1 MFPALSISGTHK
13 VLGLKFNG
21 GLRSHDQVLQRAYCT
36 TNTNTNTTTTATA
49 TAATATTTN
58 DNNDNNNNNRRT
70 LSLVLAL
77 VQHRVIWR
85 W

>member
-36 TNTNTNTTTTATA
+36 TNTNTTTTATA

-58 DNNDNNNNNRRT
+58 DNNDNNNQSST
-70 LSLVLAL
+70 YPQIAV
-77 VQHRVIWR
+77 
-85 W
+85 